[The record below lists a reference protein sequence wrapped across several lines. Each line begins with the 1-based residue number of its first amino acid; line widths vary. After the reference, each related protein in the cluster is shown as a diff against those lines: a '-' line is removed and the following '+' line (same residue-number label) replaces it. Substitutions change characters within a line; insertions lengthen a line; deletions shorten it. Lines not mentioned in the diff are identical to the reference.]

1 MLCAWNVCTHS
12 CTDFGKSVERGE
24 ARCLCMKSA
33 RLPLIVLIF
42 DQVLMLCWTQ
52 VNYSVS
58 NFRLSNGINES
69 WTVSSTSIITTMMID
84 SIKHNDHWQQSRMQ
98 TYLIYARV
106 DSFHFCSADGY
117 AVSSLPMQRTRHRA
131 WLRKPRRHQ
140 DPAQITRTGNVL
152 RVRMLC
158 WLSLRLAQLC
168 CSILRFVHVFARSF
182 VTLYL

>member
-1 MLCAWNVCTHS
+1 MSWCARKCFVLGMCALMYR
-12 CTDFGKSVERGE
+12 FGKSVERGE

-42 DQVLMLCWTQ
+42 DQVLLLCWTQ

-69 WTVSSTSIITTMMID
+69 WRVSSTSIITTMMID

-106 DSFHFCSADGY
+106 DSFHFCPADGY

-140 DPAQITRTGNVL
+140 NLAQIKFIKNWFHGNSSVTR
-152 RVRMLC
+152 RV
-158 WLSLRLAQLC
+158 
-168 CSILRFVHVFARSF
+168 
-182 VTLYL
+182 